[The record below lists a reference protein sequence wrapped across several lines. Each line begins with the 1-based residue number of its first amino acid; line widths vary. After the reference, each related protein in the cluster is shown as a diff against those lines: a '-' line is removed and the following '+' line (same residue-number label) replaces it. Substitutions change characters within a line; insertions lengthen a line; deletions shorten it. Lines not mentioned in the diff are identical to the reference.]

1 MDLLNRTRRRR
12 AGPHRVGPG
21 LALALL
27 ALLGCGD
34 APRISGVVERVD
46 ADYGH
51 VVLTQPGLE
60 GVLPAGSTALAA
72 PPDVVAAVEPGQV
85 VEAVVA
91 RGESGPEI
99 RSVRFV
105 RWADESEGWIESG
118 GRRVRAERAEPI
130 ALEDTA
136 GRPVSLAD
144 LAGRVVLLDFI
155 YTSCPGPCP
164 AQTHNMRIVQRGL
177 SDAARSR
184 VRLVSVTIDPETD
197 DAEALAAYAARH
209 GADLSGWSFL
219 TGPVAEV
226 EDTYGRYGIGITE
239 GEDGAM
245 DHTLRSFVID
255 DRGYV
260 VDEYRSDAFDPDAV
274 VRRLEVLA
282 AEAAA
287 RGDASGPADASPGA

>member
-1 MDLLNRTRRRR
+1 MDLLSRPRRR
-12 AGPHRVGPG
+12 AVRQRRAVPG
-21 LALALL
+21 FVLALV

-34 APRISGVVERVD
+34 APRVTGVVERVD
-46 ADYGH
+46 AEYGQ

-60 GVLPAGSTALAA
+60 AVLPAGSTALAA
-72 PPDVVAAVEPGQV
+72 PPGVVEAVAPGQV

-91 RGESGPEI
+91 RGASGPEI

-105 RWADESEGWIESG
+105 RWADESEGWIESA

-136 GRPVSLAD
+136 GRPVSLAG

-177 SDAARSR
+177 SEAARSR

-226 EDTYGRYGIGITE
+226 EDTYARYGIGISE

-260 VDEYRSDAFDPDAV
+260 VDQYRSDAFDPDAV

-282 AEAAA
+282 AEAAE
-287 RGDASGPADASPGA
+287 RADASTPDDLAPGA